1 MQRLSG
7 SAMHIGRKIGLNDEK
22 GYLVPVAIALIV
34 VIAVIAGFYIYFTIY
49 STPEEYNTMYLLDSQ
64 HQAIDY
70 PQVLVAGHN
79 STFTVNVDVVN
90 HMKDTHSYQVRT
102 KIVTTFMLHHD
113 GVDAP
118 TIDTYDVTI
127 EKGATN
133 EHVATV
139 TENTVGNYAVIFE
152 LWLQKADGSYE
163 FTQNYCVLNID
174 VIN

>member
-7 SAMHIGRKIGLNDEK
+7 SAMHIGRKIGLNDDN

-34 VIAVIAGFYIYFTIY
+34 VIAVVAGFYIYFSVY
-49 STPEEYNTMYLLDSQ
+49 STPEEYNTMYLLDNQ

-90 HMKDTHSYQVRT
+90 HMRDSHSYQVRT
-102 KIVTTFMLHHD
+102 KIVTNFMLNHD

-118 TIDTYDVTI
+118 TINSYDVTV

-133 EHVATV
+133 EHVVTV
-139 TENTVGNYAVIFE
+139 TENAVGNYAVVFE
-152 LWLQKADGSYE
+152 LWLQKADGNYE

-174 VIN
+174 VTN

>member
-7 SAMHIGRKIGLNDEK
+7 SVMRIGRRIGLNDDK
-22 GYLVPVAIALIV
+22 GYLVPVFLALIV
-34 VIAVIAGFYIYFTIY
+34 VIAVVAGFYIYFTVY
-49 STPEEYNTMYLLDSQ
+49 STPEEYNTLYLLDSQ

-70 PQVLVAGHN
+70 PQVLVAGQN
-79 STFTVNVDVVN
+79 STFTVNVAVVN

-102 KIVTTFMLHHD
+102 KVVTNFMLNHD

-118 TIDTYDVTI
+118 TIDSYDVTI

-133 EHVATV
+133 EHIVTV
-139 TENTVGNYAVIFE
+139 TENTVGNYAVVFE
-152 LWLQKADGSYE
+152 LWLQKNDGSYE
-163 FTQNYCVLNID
+163 FTQNYCVLNIN